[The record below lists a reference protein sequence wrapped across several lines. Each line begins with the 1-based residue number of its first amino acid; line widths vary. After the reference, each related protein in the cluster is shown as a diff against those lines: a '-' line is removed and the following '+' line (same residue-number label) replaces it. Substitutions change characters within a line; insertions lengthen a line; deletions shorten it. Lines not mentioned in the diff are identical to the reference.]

1 MVDRIRGHKTRV
13 SICMFEGDSQ
23 IVLSSFLQDSYDLN
37 WECIMKDI
45 EKIVWTLACN
55 VEEKLIVFVLLMA

>member
-1 MVDRIRGHKTRV
+1 
-13 SICMFEGDSQ
+13 MFEGDSQ
-23 IVLSSFLQDSYDLN
+23 IVFSSFLQDSYDLN

-45 EKIVWTLACN
+45 EKIVWTLACH